1 MIKNNL
7 IYLVV
12 IIYIAYMTKS
22 VVDYISIIS
31 KS

>member
-12 IIYIAYMTKS
+12 IIYIGYMTKS
-22 VVDYISIIS
+22 VVDYIIIIS